1 MLFLIAATRG
11 CFQRAEALRV
21 KQEEILSQR
30 EDRDTGTSHREEES
44 EEMGGNG
51 DEDSDIDDEL
61 LLELDWRAK
70 HS

>member
-1 MLFLIAATRG
+1 M
-11 CFQRAEALRV
+11 

-30 EDRDTGTSHREEES
+30 EDRDTGTSHREEEP